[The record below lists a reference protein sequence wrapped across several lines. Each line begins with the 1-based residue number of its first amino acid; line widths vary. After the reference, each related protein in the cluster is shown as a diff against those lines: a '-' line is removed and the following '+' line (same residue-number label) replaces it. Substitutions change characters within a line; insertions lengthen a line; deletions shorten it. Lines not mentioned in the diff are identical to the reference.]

1 MEVEKTKKED
11 LVAASA
17 APVTCNP
24 RHGYLAS
31 TEWDQYWR
39 DSYNSVL
46 ARFADMQR
54 IAAAEQLK
62 APKYYDK
69 IARDN
74 LRRLKRVS
82 SRFKSE
88 IPPPCVPAELA
99 AAGWEAYTAS
109 NGRPY
114 FVDHN
119 TGQTR

>member
-1 MEVEKTKKED
+1 
-11 LVAASA
+11 
-17 APVTCNP
+17 
-24 RHGYLAS
+24 
-31 TEWDQYWR
+31 
-39 DSYNSVL
+39 
-46 ARFADMQR
+46 MQR

-99 AAGWEAYTAS
+99 AAGWEAS
-109 NGRPY
+109 NMRGRAALARCINFFPKIY
-114 FVDHN
+114 EIPRAVVV
-119 TGQTR
+119 RA